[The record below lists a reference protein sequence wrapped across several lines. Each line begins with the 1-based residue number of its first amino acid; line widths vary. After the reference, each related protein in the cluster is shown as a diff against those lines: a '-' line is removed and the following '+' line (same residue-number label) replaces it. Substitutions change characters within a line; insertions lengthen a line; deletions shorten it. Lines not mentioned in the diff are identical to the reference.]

1 MRPADCVSFHVH
13 VNLRKATKKRRA
25 ESLNPFE
32 ICEAT
37 VFAREWSKS
46 LPVLSANNPINSGQ
60 LMQRSSEFSE
70 ASGLSAL
77 LKRFRAHSPNPSPQ
91 PTAHAPFAAF
101 FSPKSLPYSHIF
113 IKSLPYSALL
123 HLKISGVPKSLP
135 YSAFWK
141 RSIQILTL
149 LGAFAYENLGFRSI
163 LALLHPF
170 EIQNLDVKI
179 SIFAEF

>member
-1 MRPADCVSFHVH
+1 MRPADCVIFHVH

-91 PTAHAPFAAF
+91 PTAHKHSPQPQATAMTHSPQPQPTATAHSLQPTAHSHRPQPQPRQADVHNTCFAP
-101 FSPKSLPYSHIF
+101 
-113 IKSLPYSALL
+113 
-123 HLKISGVPKSLP
+123 
-135 YSAFWK
+135 
-141 RSIQILTL
+141 
-149 LGAFAYENLGFRSI
+149 
-163 LALLHPF
+163 
-170 EIQNLDVKI
+170 
-179 SIFAEF
+179 